1 MAALRRELGSALR
14 ARVAPARIDEALLQV
29 MPFAGFARTINAL
42 AVLRERVPSP
52 ASPRGPRGGFRARG
66 ARLCRRIYGPVYGR
80 LVRRMSGLHPVLADW
95 IREIGY
101 GQVLSRPVLAARER
115 EVLAVAVLASTP
127 GVGPQL
133 ESHVRGAIR
142 LGASEG
148 DLRSV
153 LEGCGLRVPQSLRD
167 SRRDSPAR
175 GSRVPR

>member
-1 MAALRRELGSALR
+1 M
-14 ARVAPARIDEALLQV
+14 APARIDEALLQV
-29 MPFAGFARTINAL
+29 MPFAGFARAINAL
-42 AVLRERVPSP
+42 ALLRLRVPAP

-66 ARLCRRIYGPVYGR
+66 ERICRRVYGPVYER
-80 LVRRMSGLHPVLADW
+80 LVRRMSGLHPALADW

-101 GQVLSRPVLAARER
+101 GRVLSRPVLTLRER
-115 EVLAVAVLASTP
+115 ELLAVAVLASTP

-148 DLRSV
+148 ELRE
-153 LEGCGLRVPQSLRD
+153 LLGGCGLRVPQSLRD

-175 GSRVPR
+175 GSRLLR

>member
-1 MAALRRELGSALR
+1 MAALRKEIAAALR
-14 ARVAPARIDEALLQV
+14 ARVRPARIDEALLQV

-42 AVLRERVPSP
+42 AVLRESVPRP
-52 ASPRGPRGGFRARG
+52 ASPRGTRRGIRGRG

-80 LVRRMSGLHPVLADW
+80 LVRRMTGLHPALADW
-95 IREIGY
+95 IRDIGY
-101 GQVLSRPVLAARER
+101 GQVLSRPVLGARER

-142 LGASEG
+142 LGASAA
-148 DLRSV
+148 DLRKV
-153 LEGCGLRVPQSLRD
+153 LKGCGLSDYSLRD